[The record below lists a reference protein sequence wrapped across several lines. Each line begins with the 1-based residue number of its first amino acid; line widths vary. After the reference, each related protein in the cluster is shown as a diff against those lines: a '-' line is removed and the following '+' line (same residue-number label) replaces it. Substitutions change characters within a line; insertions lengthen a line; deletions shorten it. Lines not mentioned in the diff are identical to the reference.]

1 MKRKL
6 KREYLNSVDLPLFV
20 EIGEGPRK
28 YIKDL
33 IEELEL
39 SSVYLLTGKTSYDLV
54 AIKIKER
61 IEKYLAGVYFVK
73 GEGMD
78 EVRKLVVDMGYKDI
92 DGVIGVGGGTVLDIA
107 KVFASEFNIPFIS
120 IPTVASHDGIA
131 SPIASFKEGGKPVSV
146 IARPPTVVIADL
158 VILKHS
164 PIRLLRSG
172 YGDLISNTVAVKDWL
187 LSKEKT
193 GEDYNEI
200 AASMAVMPATLM
212 LSSAEELD
220 LKQINHL
227 TMLVRGLIMSGVAI
241 SIVGSS
247 RPASGSEHKFSH
259 ALDFLG
265 LGNGTHGEQ
274 VGVGS
279 IIMEYLHEKYY
290 GMGDWERMK
299 KSLEKIQAP
308 TTAKEIGLSK
318 EDVIK
323 ALLYAKKLRKKRYTI
338 LEDINPDKSE
348 LELVLSKTGVA

>member
-1 MKRKL
+1 
-6 KREYLNSVDLPLFV
+6 
-20 EIGEGPRK
+20 
-28 YIKDL
+28 
-33 IEELEL
+33 
-39 SSVYLLTGKTSYDLV
+39 
-54 AIKIKER
+54 
-61 IEKYLAGVYFVK
+61 
-73 GEGMD
+73 
-78 EVRKLVVDMGYKDI
+78 
-92 DGVIGVGGGTVLDIA
+92 
-107 KVFASEFNIPFIS
+107 
-120 IPTVASHDGIA
+120 
-131 SPIASFKEGGKPVSV
+131 
-146 IARPPTVVIADL
+146 
-158 VILKHS
+158 
-164 PIRLLRSG
+164 
-172 YGDLISNTVAVKDWL
+172 
-187 LSKEKT
+187 
-193 GEDYNEI
+193 
-200 AASMAVMPATLM
+200 
-212 LSSAEELD
+212 
-220 LKQINHL
+220 
-227 TMLVRGLIMSGVAI
+227 MLVRGLIMSGVAI